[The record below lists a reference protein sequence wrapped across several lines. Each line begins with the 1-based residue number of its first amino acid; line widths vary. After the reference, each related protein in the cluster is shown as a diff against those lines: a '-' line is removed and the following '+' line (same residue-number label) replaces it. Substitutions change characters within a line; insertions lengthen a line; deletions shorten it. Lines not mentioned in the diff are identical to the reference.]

1 MLDVTGV
8 AEGITVKLRLRLR
21 ARSCP
26 CPSQKSFDLLR
37 ILYVKLSRLALAV
50 ALLPLAAH
58 AEQSNAYQ
66 DSLALP
72 PLVVTSGRHAEPIQQ
87 ATAVTTVFTRQDI
100 ERLQVRS
107 VAELLERVPGVSVSR
122 TGGAGSQTGLFVRGT
137 ATAQTLVLVDGQRI
151 SAASSGTSSLEF
163 LSPEQIEAL
172 QKKIQEADK
181 AKAESQPDNQHE
193 QVAFQTVQQWRQQ
206 RQGEEQRTP
215 MLTREQQKENGPGRL
230 GYAEYARTA
239 QKEAEFMKDYEKN
252 FDWDKHEKQRQ
263 RNVFSQ

>member
-1 MLDVTGV
+1 M
-8 AEGITVKLRLRLR
+8 
-21 ARSCP
+21 
-26 CPSQKSFDLLR
+26 
-37 ILYVKLSRLALAV
+37 KLSRLALAV

-137 ATAQTLVLVDGQRI
+137 ATAQTLVLLDGQRI

-172 QKKIQEADK
+172 DPQLKKIML
-181 AKAESQPDNQHE
+181 
-193 QVAFQTVQQWRQQ
+193 VAISSIGSELVGKLVTRPLLLKVLQRIGLRLATKSAARFVPLLGQALAASLSFGAMKLVGNAHVDDCYAVARKVLLAGQTPA
-206 RQGEEQRTP
+206 G
-215 MLTREQQKENGPGRL
+215 
-230 GYAEYARTA
+230 
-239 QKEAEFMKDYEKN
+239 
-252 FDWDKHEKQRQ
+252 
-263 RNVFSQ
+263 